1 MLGITGVFWLPR
13 TATVNSTTLWAGAGP
28 VPLSTATPAWAAMSA
43 AYADASFTV
52 TRVLAELAVGW
63 QGVTSVGAKARL
75 AGFKIWADQAVA
87 TATTLSAKTGANSIA
102 TTTARVVMPSL
113 PEIVAVQT
121 AKAAAY
127 STGGVLN
134 GTAEAAEAADRAM
147 DIRAALVMEA
157 YEAATTSVVVTPTE
171 FVPPPPIANALAGG
185 TSETE
190 QAGAQGKST
199 FMNPVQAAAASA
211 ASFVQNPAVQ
221 SAALQAGQVAS
232 SAASSVA
239 SVASNVGSAAVQA
252 ATSHSAAPIAAA
264 PLSTLSSAGL
274 RDASSSSSVR
284 AVSSAN
290 IAGPANISLPEGWQ
304 NGPAPVGGTPVTTTN
319 PAVVAQ
325 PTLGPLDPSAAT
337 RAAGAGPVMGHRAGG
352 AEGDDDNHETPDY
365 LKNFEHFADGRTVTP
380 SVIGADVVRTR

>member
-63 QGVTSVGAKARL
+63 QGITSAGAKARL
-75 AGFKIWADQAVA
+75 AGFKIWADQATA
-87 TATTLSAKTGANSIA
+87 TAAALSAKTGANSIA
-102 TTTARVVMPSL
+102 TTTARAVMPSL

-121 AKAAAY
+121 AKVAAY

-157 YEAATTSVVVTPTE
+157 YEAATTTVVVTPTE
-171 FVPPPPIANALAGG
+171 FVPPPPIANGLGGG

-190 QAGAQGKST
+190 QAGAQGKT
-199 FMNPVQAAAASA
+199 AFANPIQAAAAA
-211 ASFVQNPAVQ
+211 ATSFVQNPGVQ
-221 SAALQAGQVAS
+221 SAALQAGQIAS
-232 SAASSVA
+232 SAAASVA
-239 SVASNVGSAAVQA
+239 SVASNVGTAAVHA
-252 ATSHSAAPIAAA
+252 ATSHSAAPLATA
-264 PLSTLSSAGL
+264 PLGALSATGVRDTTSSSA
-274 RDASSSSSVR
+274 VR
-284 AVSSAN
+284 SVSSAN
-290 IAGPANISLPEGWQ
+290 LAGPANISLPEGWQ
-304 NGPAPVGGTPVTTTN
+304 NGPAPVGGAPVTSI

-325 PTLGPLDPSAAT
+325 STLGPLDPSAAT
-337 RAAGAGPVMGHRAGG
+337 RAAGAGPMLGHRVGG
-352 AEGDDDNHETPDY
+352 AESDEENHETPHY

-380 SVIGADVVRTR
+380 SVIGADPVRTR

>member
-75 AGFKIWADQAVA
+75 AGFKIWADQA
-87 TATTLSAKTGANSIA
+87 TAAAAALSAKTGANSIA
-102 TTTARVVMPSL
+102 ATTARAVMPSL

-121 AKAAAY
+121 AKVAAY

-157 YEAATTSVVVTPTE
+157 YEAATTTVVVTPTE
-171 FVPPPPIANALAGG
+171 FVPPPPIANGVGGG
-185 TSETE
+185 TSETD
-190 QAGAQGKST
+190 QTGAQGKST
-199 FMNPVQAAAASA
+199 FMNPVQAAAAAA
-211 ASFVQNPAVQ
+211 ASFVQNPGVQ
-221 SAALQAGQVAS
+221 NAALQAGQVAS

-239 SVASNVGSAAVQA
+239 SVASNVGTAAVHA
-252 ATSHSAAPIAAA
+252 ATSHSAAPLATA
-264 PLSTLSSAGL
+264 PLSALPATGF
-274 RDASSSSSVR
+274 RDASSSSAVR
-284 AVSSAN
+284 SVSSAN
-290 IAGPANISLPEGWQ
+290 IARPANISLPEGWR
-304 NGPAPVGGTPVTTTN
+304 NSPAPVGGAPVASN
-319 PAVVAQ
+319 SAAVAQ
-325 PTLGPLDPSAAT
+325 STLGPLDSSAAT
-337 RAAGAGPVMGHRAGG
+337 RAAGAGPMVGHRAGG
-352 AEGDDDNHETPDY
+352 AESDEENHETPDY

-380 SVIGADVVRTR
+380 SVIGADAGRTR